1 MQLWK
6 GYMKNIASRENTLS
20 FVAVPRAPNHV
31 VPLEISKLRAQ
42 AHVSHPVEETQPY
55 HWDGSPW
62 KCIFFSALSF
72 EVREIFM
79 EAWKP
84 SAHEEDFS

>member
-1 MQLWK
+1 
-6 GYMKNIASRENTLS
+6 MKNIASRENTLS

-55 HWDGSPW
+55 H
-62 KCIFFSALSF
+62 
-72 EVREIFM
+72 
-79 EAWKP
+79 
-84 SAHEEDFS
+84 